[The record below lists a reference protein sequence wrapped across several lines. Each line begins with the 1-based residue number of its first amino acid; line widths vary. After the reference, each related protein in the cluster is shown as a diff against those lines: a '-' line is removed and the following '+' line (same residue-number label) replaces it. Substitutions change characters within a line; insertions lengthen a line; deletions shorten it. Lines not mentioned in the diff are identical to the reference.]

1 VPLGQVEVLK
11 EGNDVT
17 IITYGSMCRIVME
30 AAKQLSDFGI
40 EVEVIDV
47 QTLAPFDL
55 SHDILRSLKKTNRIV
70 FADEDVPGGA
80 SAYMLQKVIEEQKGY
95 NYLDSNPITISAKE
109 HRPAYGSD
117 GDYYSKPNVEEV
129 FDRIYEMMSEAYP
142 IKFPDLY

>member
-1 VPLGQVEVLK
+1 VEVLK
-11 EGNDVT
+11 EGKDVT

-55 SHDILRSLKKTNRIV
+55 KHDILKSLKKTNRIV

-80 SAYMLQKVIEEQKGY
+80 SAYMLQKVIEEQGGY
-95 NYLDSNPITISAKE
+95 KYLDSKPVTVSAKE

-129 FDRIYEMMSEAYP
+129 FDRIYEMMSEAFP
-142 IKFPDLY
+142 SKFTDLY